1 MSGIFFLPGRRVLRP
16 SVVWFI
22 AALISILSVPK
33 FCAAYQDE
41 PVTIAGSAERTWKS
55 LDGRFSVTG
64 VLLEVN
70 GDTIRIRTTDGK
82 TISALKKKLSLA
94 DNEFV
99 AAEIARV
106 SEDNPFKMEGNDET
120 PAGDSSFAGASG
132 EMEADI
138 SAIGMIGLESDKPVD
153 PESPAWKTS
162 SPDFAAFG
170 IPLETIHVRMKKGR
184 ISSDSKLFLAMMEN
198 PFGSGYFSIEPKVKN
213 WIEIWSLANGK
224 LVGRY
229 AIPGEHTEVSDI
241 DPAGKILLGY
251 DTVFAPEHRI
261 RLYRID
267 KDQLSPIASWNA
279 KSANDIHRPRIEDA
293 RFLADGKMVV
303 QESGS
308 LITWDAKSAKALFRL
323 ELEGNS
329 WRLAADQRTALLS
342 GEAGR
347 FEVDLIAG
355 KTLASSRK
363 ALAADVV
370 SPNGKNAVEFNGQTV
385 TLRDVQGNVTDEFFI
400 PVSWPRA
407 IVTWVDDQTIRI
419 ALPYSTVFVDIPHRV
434 AMLELT
440 GVGSSVHP
448 FGEAF
453 TQEPVRGQSGSG
465 IRISPVSESK
475 SGLPAVDLESWR
487 RRLPDPES
495 LLLLKE
501 GDRVSLAIDFKAE
514 QQTAGL
520 AESKVREIL
529 ESRGV
534 VIDPGAPDKL
544 VIETT
549 ESTEQVEYKR
559 FGAPPWSNEGLET
572 VTVRRVNRTIKLERN
587 GKVVWSVYGGTGM
600 AAPILMLA
608 EGETAQQAVDR
619 QMGQPEAFWN
629 SLSFPKSIA
638 SHPGGRAWAT
648 EQAR

>member
-1 MSGIFFLPGRRVLRP
+1 M
-16 SVVWFI
+16 FI
-22 AALISILSVPK
+22 AAIISFLSVPK
-33 FCAAYQDE
+33 SCAAYQDE
-41 PVTIAGSAERTWKS
+41 PVAIAGSAERTWKS

-64 VLLEVN
+64 VLLEVK
-70 GDTIRIRTTDGK
+70 GDTVRIRTTDGK
-82 TISALKKKLSLA
+82 TISALIGKLSAA

-99 AAEIARV
+99 VAEVARASV
-106 SEDNPFKMEGNDET
+106 DNPFKMEGDDSL
-120 PAGDSSFAGASG
+120 PADDSSLSAVTG
-132 EMEADI
+132 ELETDL
-138 SAIGMIGLESDKPVD
+138 SAIGVVELESDKPID
-153 PESPAWKTS
+153 PDSPVWKIS
-162 SPDFAAFG
+162 GPGFPAFI
-170 IPLETIHVRMKKGR
+170 IPQETIHVRLKKGQ

-198 PFGSGYFSIEPKVKN
+198 PFGSGYFSNEPKVKN

-229 AIPGEHTEVSDI
+229 AIPGEHTEVSDV
-241 DPAGKILLGY
+241 DPTGKIFLGY
-251 DTVFAPEHRI
+251 DTVFAREHKIWLFRSE
-261 RLYRID
+261 
-267 KDQLSPIASWNA
+267 KDHLSPLASWNA
-279 KSANDIHRPRIEDA
+279 KSTNDIHRPRIENA
-293 RFLADGKMVV
+293 RFLADGKVVV

-323 ELEGNS
+323 DLEGNG

-363 ALAADVV
+363 ALSADVV

-385 TLRDVQGNVTDEFFI
+385 TLRDLDGNIADEFFI
-400 PVSWPRA
+400 PVNWPRA
-407 IVTWVDDQTIRI
+407 IVSWVDDQTIRI
-419 ALPYSTVFVDIPHRV
+419 ALPYSTYFVDIPHRV

-453 TQEPVRGQSGSG
+453 THESVRGQSGSG
-465 IRISPVSESK
+465 IRISPVKESNSE
-475 SGLPAVDLESWR
+475 LPPVDLESWR
-487 RRLPDPES
+487 RRLPDPDS

-501 GDRVSLAIDFKAE
+501 GDRVSLAINFTTE

-520 AESKVREIL
+520 AERKVREIL

-534 VIDPGAPDKL
+534 VIDPGAADKL
-544 VIETT
+544 VIETS
-549 ESTEQVEYKR
+549 ESSDQVEYRR
-559 FGAPPWSNEGLET
+559 FGAPPWSNEGVET
-572 VTVRRVNRTIKLERN
+572 VNVRKINRTIRLERD

-600 AAPILMLA
+600 ASPILMLA

-619 QMGQPEAFWN
+619 QRGQPEAFWN